1 MRARIL
7 LVTKMDD
14 THRKPLLE
22 SQGYFVELSTAL
34 SVFDRLGENRFH
46 LALLSTDDG
55 AEETIELSE
64 ALKSHFPRMRIAL
77 VAQRAEYVP
86 PSVAIDTVI
95 RQQHSPG
102 KFLAAIKRLIDTATE
117 GEESST
123 VCNGQ

>member
-1 MRARIL
+1 MRAKIL

-22 SQGYFVELSTAL
+22 SQGYFVEFTSIEV
-34 SVFDRLGENRFH
+34 VFARLAENRFH

-55 AEETIELSE
+55 AEEALRLSDRMKAE
-64 ALKSHFPRMRIAL
+64 FPSMRIAL

-86 PSVAIDTVI
+86 PNDTIDAVI

-102 KFLAAIKRLIDTATE
+102 KFLAAIQRLIDAATD

-123 VCNGQ
+123 VSNGH